1 MLKVAIIGYG
11 KMGHEVEKILHQM
24 NVNVG
29 ATIDNESEWTEKL
42 NALKDCDVAIEFS
55 MPELAIDNFKKCI
68 DLKIPV
74 VSGTTGWYT
83 HFYDVINLFRQANV
97 AFIYGSNFSI
107 GANLFFA
114 TVSYLSKMMNKMDQY
129 RPQIDETHHITK
141 KDAPSG
147 TAITTADLMITQLDH
162 YTEWISD
169 HQSADNQIPVF
180 SHRVGE
186 AVGEHHVT
194 FSSNE
199 DTLTISHRANN
210 RVGFAVG
217 AVKSAIWLI
226 NNPGIYSISEIYT
239 KI

>member
-1 MLKVAIIGYG
+1 
-11 KMGHEVEKILHQM
+11 MGHEVEKILHQM
-24 NVNVG
+24 NMQVG

-42 NALKDCDVAIEFS
+42 DLLKSCDVAIEFS
-55 MPELAIDNFKKCI
+55 IPDLAIENFKKCI
-68 DLKIPV
+68 AIKIPV
-74 VSGTTGWYT
+74 VSGTTGWYS
-83 HFYDVINLFRQANV
+83 HFYDVIDLFNQANV
-97 AFIYGSNFSI
+97 SFIYGSNFSI

-114 TVSYLSKMMNKMDQY
+114 SVSYLSKMMNTMDQY
-129 RPQIDETHHITK
+129 HPQIDETHHITK

-147 TAITTADLMITQLDH
+147 TAITTAELMIAQLDH
-162 YTEWISD
+162 YKEWISD
-169 HQSADNQIPVF
+169 RQTADNQIPVF
-180 SHRVGE
+180 SHRVGD
-186 AVGEHHVT
+186 AFGEHLVT

-226 NNPGIYSISEIYT
+226 NNPGIYNISEIYT